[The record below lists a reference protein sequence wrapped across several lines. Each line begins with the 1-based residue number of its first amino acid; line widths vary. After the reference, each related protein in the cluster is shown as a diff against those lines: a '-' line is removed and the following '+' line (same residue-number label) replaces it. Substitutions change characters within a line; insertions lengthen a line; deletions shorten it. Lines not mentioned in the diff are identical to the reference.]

1 MKWMSVYLFG
11 YLLLMAGVSIALWKF
26 GIFDQ
31 MGPTWTLVSVLIA
44 LGLGIMI
51 SVSSSGRKSNI
62 EIDSH

>member
-11 YLLLMAGVSIALWKF
+11 YLLLMAGVFIALWQF
-26 GIFDQ
+26 GVFHD
-31 MGPTWTLVSVLIA
+31 MGPTWTLVSVLVA